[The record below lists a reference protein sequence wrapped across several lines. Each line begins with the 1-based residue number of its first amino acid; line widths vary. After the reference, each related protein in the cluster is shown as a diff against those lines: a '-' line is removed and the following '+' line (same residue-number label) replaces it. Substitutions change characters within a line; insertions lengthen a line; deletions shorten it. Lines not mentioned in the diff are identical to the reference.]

1 MSDPLRERLL
11 RLLFPHKCFCCTA
24 LLPDGGYLCPA
35 CAKTLPRIE
44 PGRFPNLP
52 PFVRVAAPLYYKDGV
67 RQGIH
72 RFKYDGRSYYAAF
85 LAGLMAERLLEIPG
99 LPRFDLLTYV
109 PPAPHK
115 LRQRGF
121 CPAGM
126 LAQQLSGRLKIRV
139 RDGLIGHTENTV
151 AQMTLSDRLER
162 EANARQSFAGVRDF
176 AGGRCADHRLYRAK
190 MRQPAGTCR
199 RWGNLD
205 GGCRSGA
212 ASGMGVP
219 GHATLF

>member
-126 LAQQLSGRLKIRV
+126 LAQQLSRRLKIRV

-151 AQMTLSDRLER
+151 APRGT
-162 EANARQSFAGVRDF
+162 DF